1 MADRDADASVRHLLA
16 VPDDDAFRPDPAV
29 GARSWAGARGGLAI
43 DPFGPQFAAEV
54 VPVAAVGD
62 DPGWQAVALV
72 LRATG
77 RLVRRATDDPSPD
90 TDEAAVGDLARAE
103 ALLPTIP
110 ATSWLLGCV
119 RSALASAYHL
129 MGLYELALTHLTAP
143 ASWSGRQGRTPVHR
157 WSHAVELAGLHL
169 DWADDL
175 ARSGVEG
182 AEDHRADAARHA
194 REALAVAAGA
204 HEPVGAVGHP
214 STAAH
219 LSPRHRDRAELLLV
233 CATVDDTHD
242 PDGPEDPGGREPVE
256 RDPGATAD
264 RMEAL
269 LDAVGSGPTSDLPCQ
284 VLPYLARAQLRAGRT
299 AAAWATAQRAVTDA
313 GRNWVSELQ
322 ARRVLLEVLV
332 VQQQPGAAEGLA
344 YGRLLSAELWR
355 RRARRLREARTLLD
369 LESLRDEHERVA
381 RLSVE
386 DPLTGPANRR
396 PPAAPGAEGA
406 ETDAMD
412 ALA

>member
-16 VPDDDAFRPDPAV
+16 VPDDDAFLPDPAV

-43 DPFGPQFAAEV
+43 DPFGPQVAAEV

-77 RLVRRATDDPSPD
+77 RLVRRATDEPSPD

-143 ASWSGRQGRTPVHR
+143 PSWSGRPGRQGRTPVHR
-157 WSHAVELAGLHL
+157 WLHAVELAGLHL

-175 ARSGVEG
+175 ARSGVED

-299 AAAWATAQRAVTDA
+299 AAAWATAQRAVSDA
-313 GRNWVSELQ
+313 GRNWVSELR

-332 VQQQPGAAEGLA
+332 AQQQPGAAEGLA
-344 YGRLLSAELWR
+344 WGRLLSAELWR
-355 RRARRLREARTLLD
+355 RRVRRLKEARTLLD
-369 LESLRDEHERVA
+369 LESLRDGQERVA

-386 DPLTGPANRR
+386 A
-396 PPAAPGAEGA
+396 
-406 ETDAMD
+406 
-412 ALA
+412 